1 MVDGINSNQSSE
13 IYKKQNT
20 SSTSSSSEV
29 GNSGL
34 SASDAQFEAWLA
46 EQIALNESDE
56 ENLTYDTTGM
66 DLNNLNLDDIDTE
79 PSGFEKA
86 VQITSAVAAGAAQ
99 IISALN
105 TGGDGSSSS
114 ASGKVTD
121 LESAMKAC
129 QVDNP
134 IQSDV
139 TALGEYIKK
148 AENKLGDKLSAEG
161 KNGDRWKNMQHTYA
175 INIAQQEQ
183 NISNINNAL
192 GTMDAKA
199 TSVEAEIDGNK
210 QTITVNAE
218 AVSKNQDTI
227 TKYAGEQAEG
237 ESKLHQLNDAL
248 NGAND
253 KKGKLEESIAG
264 LEGDISNLQGQLG
277 SINPQRPIDP
287 GANATQEQ
295 KDKYNADLQNYNQQ
309 IQQQNQLKEQLD
321 AKKTAKAN
329 AEAQLNEVNG
339 HITQLEGCIQVGN
352 TTLAQIKAE
361 KAQSEQSLDKLQE
374 NVTGLK
380 DKDAALREAKA
391 ELQQQTQSA
400 KSNKTNA
407 EQAKAQAER
416 EKEKAEKELQK
427 SEKKLNELISEKQQ
441 INNAKAIRDAAQ
453 AKINGATPPGSTTPP
468 ASTTTPGSTTLPP
481 VSTTTD
487 TPPVSPASS
496 TPPVSTTT
504 DTPPV
509 SPASSTPPVSTTID
523 TPPVSTGGAGNGNV
537 LPEVVVTGSP
547 MKAGESKQ
555 VTAKDGSTVTL
566 TKNADGTYDI
576 TGLKDGDQKGITAKG
591 LYDFLES

>member
-66 DLNNLNLDDIDTE
+66 DLNNLNLDNLDVE
-79 PSGFEKA
+79 PSDFEKGI
-86 VQITSAVAAGAAQ
+86 QIASTLAAGAAQ

-105 TGGDGSSSS
+105 TGGDGST
-114 ASGKVTD
+114 SGPSN

-129 QVDNP
+129 QADNP
-134 IQSDV
+134 TQSDV
-139 TALGEYIKK
+139 TALNKYITK

-496 TPPVSTTT
+496 TPPVSTT
-504 DTPPV
+504 
-509 SPASSTPPVSTTID
+509 ID

-576 TGLKDGDQKGITAKG
+576 TGLKDGEQKGITAKG

>member
-66 DLNNLNLDDIDTE
+66 DLNNLNLDNLDVE
-79 PSGFEKA
+79 PSDFEKGI
-86 VQITSAVAAGAAQ
+86 QIASTLAAGAAQ

-105 TGGDGSSSS
+105 TGGDGST
-114 ASGKVTD
+114 SGPSN

-129 QVDNP
+129 QADNP
-134 IQSDV
+134 TQSDV
-139 TALGEYIKK
+139 TALNKYITK

-427 SEKKLNELISEKQQ
+427 KKKKLNELISEKQQ

-468 ASTTTPGSTTLPP
+468 ASTTTPGSTTPP
-481 VSTTTD
+481 ASTTT
-487 TPPVSPASS
+487 PGS
-496 TPPVSTTT
+496 TTLPPVSTTT

-576 TGLKDGDQKGITAKG
+576 TGLKDGEQKGITAKG